1 MPIYE
6 YDCSA
11 CGDRFERIQRFS
23 DPDPETCPACGAASP
38 KRRISESAFH
48 LKGSGWY
55 VTDYARKGADKAGAT
70 PSKAAEPAASPADAV
85 ATPSAS
91 PSPSPAPAPAGPAP
105 SKPPGGTAA
114 A

>member
-55 VTDYARKGADKAGAT
+55 VTDYARKGADKGGGTA
-70 PSKAAEPAASPADAV
+70 PKAAEPAASSPDAGAAAS
-85 ATPSAS
+85 ATS
-91 PSPSPAPAPAGPAP
+91 SPAPAPASPAP